1 MNIIS
6 YDHAKVTVL
15 FPFEEVAPLG
25 ATSGIPIV
33 SKIVDRYNFRKGP
46 DINQSQAEIAKN
58 GLKFENATAIIHDI
72 NVNIIEFVVFSDG
85 VVITSPT
92 TEQSELFW
100 DDVSSW
106 MITENG
112 FRNFTE
118 IPIRRFVS
126 QLVVEFN
133 KPLERLVG
141 PFEAMSKI
149 ISDRLSPIYDQEVPL
164 GFSRL
169 DLEYDKS
176 SFRSSIIV
184 PKFIIE
190 RRQGVPFN
198 KERYYC
204 SAPIRTKDH
213 IAILETIER
222 ELL

>member
-25 ATSGIPIV
+25 ATSGISIV

-46 DINQSQAEIAKN
+46 DLNQSQAEIAKN
-58 GLKFENATAIIHDI
+58 GLKFENATAIIHGTNI
-72 NVNIIEFVVFSDG
+72 NIIECVVFSDG
-85 VVITSPT
+85 VVVTSPT

-100 DDVSSW
+100 DDISSW

-112 FRNFTE
+112 FRDFTE
-118 IPIRRFVS
+118 VPIRRFVS

-133 KPLERLVG
+133 KPLERLIR
-141 PFEAMSKI
+141 PFEAMAKI
-149 ISDRLSPIYDQEVPL
+149 ISDRLSPIYGQDVPL

-169 DLEYDKS
+169 DLEYDKM
-176 SFRSSIIV
+176 SFKSSIIV

-190 RRQGVPFN
+190 RRQGISFN

-204 SAPIRTKDH
+204 SAPIRTNEH
-213 IAILETIER
+213 IVILETIER